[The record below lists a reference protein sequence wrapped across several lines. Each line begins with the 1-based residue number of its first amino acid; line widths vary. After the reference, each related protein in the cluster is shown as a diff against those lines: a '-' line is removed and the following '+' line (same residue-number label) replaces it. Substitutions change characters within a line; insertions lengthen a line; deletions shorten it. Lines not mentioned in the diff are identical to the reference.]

1 MLNYQRVVFWHRW
14 TSKLSIDGQPTTML
28 SSKRG
33 KTEETHTE
41 EHRTTELSC
50 WWFLTP
56 FMVFALLQHDNIVQY
71 FIQNWDHHRISNSG
85 ETRGRIFKSTGR
97 CCQYL
102 LIFNLPI
109 MKFSSWWFQPLWKIW
124 KSDWIIIPAIGEN
137 KSHVPNHQPVI
148 KQRSD
153 ETNISVNYNNS
164 LTWNKVIWG

>member
-1 MLNYQRVVFWHRW
+1 MVIFQVVILNYQRVVFWHRW
-14 TSKLSIDGQPTTML
+14 TSKLSIDGQPTTVTFQAWEN
-28 SSKRG
+28 SKNIQNNIEQQNCHG
-33 KTEETHTE
+33 
-41 EHRTTELSC
+41 
-50 WWFLTP
+50 
-56 FMVFALLQHDNIVQY
+56 FALLQHDNIVQY

-109 MKFSSWWFQPLWKIW
+109 MKFSSWWFQPLGKIW